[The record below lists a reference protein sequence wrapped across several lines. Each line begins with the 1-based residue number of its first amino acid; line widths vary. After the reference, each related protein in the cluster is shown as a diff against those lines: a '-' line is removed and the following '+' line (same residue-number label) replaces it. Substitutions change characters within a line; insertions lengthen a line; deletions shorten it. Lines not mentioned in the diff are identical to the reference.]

1 MKTKPGLAALLL
13 GMALTPSSVL
23 AQEQEG
29 SVTLFEGGGF
39 TVKAGMDIGLQI
51 VLQNQA
57 FWNLGESVGPEDY
70 NSSPTWGETYAKPFL
85 TFYGTVGSMDIYGKL
100 SAVGVLNIGTDVY
113 AIEDAKK
120 IVLEDAYVGIRND
133 TVDLSFGSQPYQLGT
148 GMLIADGGG
157 DGFER
162 GAIIFGPRRA
172 WEMTAIARLTT
183 GSTKVEAFYL
193 DPRELESGDTKTELA
208 GIGATQEFAPGRS
221 IGIGGGTV
229 LTSEQLWVQAAPGGV
244 GAPVF
249 IENGRD
255 GMDFLTA
262 WGNWAVNEQF
272 NLAAD
277 VAWQRSN
284 VQDMRAWGGRVQLTY
299 SFTDA
304 PWQPRIGYTFQ
315 TFSGDDPATP
325 EQERFD
331 PLFYD
336 GSPAAWGSGSNASL
350 VFLNTNVNAH
360 QIWAA
365 ATITPRDFVTA
376 RYYHVRANE
385 LLSPL
390 QFGQGTRLDP
400 AGSPTLISGV
410 VDAHLSDDL
419 YFEYTRV
426 VTDNTFLTGGLG
438 ISVPG
443 AGIREQIGGARNV
456 WTGGYL
462 NVVMKF

>member
-1 MKTKPGLAALLL
+1 MKTTSGFAALLL
-13 GMALTPSSVL
+13 GVASLPSL
-23 AQEQEG
+23 AFAQEQEG
-29 SVTLFEGGGF
+29 SVTLFEGDGF
-39 TVKAGMDIGLQI
+39 TIKAGMDIGLQI
-51 VLQNQA
+51 VLENQA
-57 FWNLGESVGPEDY
+57 FWNLGESVGPDDY

-85 TFYGTVGSMDIYGKL
+85 TFSGTVDSMDAYGKL

-120 IVLEDAYVGIRND
+120 IVLEDAYIGLKND
-133 TVDLSFGSQPYQLGT
+133 SMDLSFGSQSYQLGT

-162 GAIIFGPRRA
+162 GALIFGPRRA
-172 WEMTAIARLTT
+172 WEMTAIGRLTT
-183 GSTKVEAFYL
+183 GKTKVEAFYL
-193 DPRELESGDTKTELA
+193 DPRELKSSDTNTKLA
-208 GIGATQEFAPGRS
+208 GLGAVHEFEPGRTL
-221 IGIGGGTV
+221 GIGGGTV
-229 LTSEQLWVQAAPGGV
+229 LTSEQIWVQAAPGGS
-244 GAPVF
+244 GPPEF

-255 GMDFLTA
+255 GMNFLTA
-262 WGNWAVNEQF
+262 WGSWALNEQF
-272 NLAAD
+272 SLAAD
-277 VAWQRSN
+277 FAWQNSS
-284 VQDMRAWGGRVQLTY
+284 VQDMRAWGARVQLTY
-299 SFTDA
+299 SFPDA

-315 TFSGDDPATP
+315 TFSGDDPDTP
-325 EQERFD
+325 ELERFD

-360 QIWAA
+360 QIWVA

-376 RYYHVRANE
+376 RYFHVRANE

-400 AGSPTLISGV
+400 NGSPTLISGV
-410 VDAHLSDDL
+410 VDAHLSDDV

-426 VTDNTFLTGGLG
+426 VTDNTFLTSGLG

-443 AGIREQIGGARNV
+443 AGIREQIGGERNV
-456 WTGGYL
+456 WTGAYV

>member
-85 TFYGTVGSMDIYGKL
+85 TFNGTVGSMDIYGKL

>member
-29 SVTLFEGGGF
+29 SVTMFEGGGF

-70 NSSPTWGETYAKPFL
+70 YSSPTWGETYAKPFL
-85 TFYGTVGSMDIYGKL
+85 TFNGTVGSMDIYGKL